1 MSIRIGIIGSG
12 FGAQVVAPVFA
23 ATPGCEVVEVVSAR
37 NTAGAAM
44 LCDRD
49 DIDLISVHSPPLLH
63 VMHVR
68 RALAAGHAVLCDKP
82 FGRNAMEAET
92 LMAAAEAAE
101 CLHLINFEF
110 RFDPVRMQLRNL
122 IAKGAIGIP
131 EHATWTHWSSGS
143 RVPLRKHGWLFE
155 RASGGGWI
163 GAWGSHAV
171 DALRWFFGEI
181 VDVKGAGRTIIK
193 QRPDETGALITG
205 DAEDSFWAD
214 LTFATG
220 MSATIDSSFAATATV
235 APRLNIFGDAGVIE
249 LSARGLIVVRG
260 PNGEREEFVPCET
273 SGDPPLEPMRAWA
286 LVVRDA
292 VEAGIA
298 PPEAPTFADGLACA
312 RVLDVVRA
320 GTLGLAGGVPS
331 STMG

>member
-1 MSIRIGIIGSG
+1 MSIRIGVIGSG
-12 FGAQVVAPVFA
+12 FGAKVVAPVFA
-23 ATPGCEVVEVVSAR
+23 NTPGCEVVEVVSAR

-92 LMAAAEAAE
+92 LMAAANAAE

-110 RFDPVRMQLRNL
+110 RFDPVRVQLRNL
-122 IAKGAIGIP
+122 IAKGAIGTP
-131 EHATWTHWSSGS
+131 EHVAWTHWSSGS

-163 GAWGSHAV
+163 GAWGSHAI
-171 DALRWFFGEI
+171 DTLRWLFGEI

-193 QRPDETGALITG
+193 QRPDETGALIASY
-205 DAEDSFWAD
+205 AEDSFWAD
-214 LTFATG
+214 LTFTTG
-220 MSATIDSSFAATATV
+220 VSATIDSSFAAMETV
-235 APRLNIFGDAGVIE
+235 APRLNIFGDSGVIE
-249 LSARGLIVVRG
+249 LSARGDIVVRG
-260 PNGEREEFVPCET
+260 SDGKREEFAPPKT
-273 SGDPPLEPMRAWA
+273 SGDPHLAPMRAWA
-286 LVVRDA
+286 LVVRNA
-292 VEAGIA
+292 VETGIA

-312 RVLDVVRA
+312 RALDVVRA
-320 GTLGLAGGVPS
+320 GTLSLVDGVSS